1 MVDKLQE
8 LLKKY
13 NDGEYDIADVSR
25 IISYMAIPNVN
36 DEYLKQVEYQIEWI
50 RFMTSDSSQ
59 KEKINSLLEDLI
71 KKSIENG

>member
-8 LLKKY
+8 LLRKY

-50 RFMTSDSSQ
+50 RFMTSESSQ

-71 KKSIENG
+71 IKSIENG

>member
-8 LLKKY
+8 LLRKY

-59 KEKINSLLEDLI
+59 KEKVNSLLEDLI